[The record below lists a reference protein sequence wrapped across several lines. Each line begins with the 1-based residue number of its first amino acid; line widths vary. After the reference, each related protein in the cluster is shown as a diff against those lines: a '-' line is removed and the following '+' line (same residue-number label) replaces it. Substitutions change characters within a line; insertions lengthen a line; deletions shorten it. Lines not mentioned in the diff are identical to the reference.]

1 MRLLILDC
9 KNFQYKL
16 DHRTAVGEDI
26 TAEKMEDKY
35 ENPLVVFTAVE
46 EKDEEFIVSKVAK
59 DIRKIARK
67 NDNPLVI
74 INPFAHLSASLANPK
89 KATKILEILNNKL
102 NECPDLKTIRS
113 VFGWYKQ
120 FLVDVKGHENS
131 QIYREY

>member
-16 DHRTAVGEDI
+16 DHKTAVGEDI

-46 EKDEEFIVSKVAK
+46 EKDEESIVSKVAK

-67 NDNPLVI
+67 NNNSLVI
-74 INPFAHLSASLANPK
+74 INPFAHLSASLANPE
-89 KATKILEILNNKL
+89 KATRILEILNVKL
-102 NECPDLKTIRS
+102 NECPDFKTIRS

-120 FLVDVKGHENS
+120 FLVEVKGHENS